1 MGYAFISYSSK
12 DQEKA
17 NAIRSIFLNNNI
29 SCWMA
34 PYDIPAGTKY
44 AYVINDAIKDA
55 ACLVLL
61 FTNAS
66 QESIFVEKEVER
78 AVANGKPII
87 TMELERV
94 VLNSGY
100 QFYLGNQQIIATP
113 KINEDDEN
121 FQRALQGIAAF
132 TGRTDTLKKKTQLS
146 AANETATV
154 QNAGGNKKHETVSRY
169 SNPRIVEDASMK
181 SGQKVTWDCI
191 WFGSY
196 PQSEVVCETNT
207 GRISELKSN
216 DNQYAVVSRAQWK
229 KITGAVY
236 DRNGEVVVDGV
247 KYKRLSKTEANYATS
262 GNSCYY
268 EWGDFRYKSLISR
281 LSTRLLGDDI
291 VRYFRYEPIK
301 WRVLDVNEN
310 DALLVADKGLDD
322 QKYNTAGEDVT
333 WETCTMRSWLNG
345 YDSSVNRHGTD
356 YSCNN
361 FINAAFT
368 ASERSAIKTIEV
380 VNGDNTH
387 FSAVKTVKVV
397 NGGNINFSGDGGN
410 NTSDKIFLLSE
421 NQVYNSSTAFS
432 YGFVENSSTNDEAR
446 RCKSSTYAKAMGVRS
461 NTGIAYAGNCWWWLR
476 SPGSFNYFAAY
487 VDDLGGV
494 CYGGF
499 NVGCYNIA
507 VRPALH
513 LDLSYSNLYC
523 YAGTVSSDGSK
534 DNL

>member
-17 NAIRSIFLNNNI
+17 NAIRSIFLNHNI

-87 TMELERV
+87 AMELESV

-113 KINEDDEN
+113 KINEDDVN

-132 TGRTDTLKKKTQLS
+132 TGRANTLEKKTQFLE
-146 AANETATV
+146 ANENSTV
-154 QNAGGNKKHETVSRY
+154 QNAEDNKKTEIVSVY
-169 SNPRIVEDASMK
+169 SNPRIVKDVSME
-181 SGQKVTWDCI
+181 SGHKVNWDCI

-207 GRISELKSN
+207 GRISELESSDLY
-216 DNQYAVVSRAQWK
+216 DNQYVIVNSVLWK
-229 KITGAVY
+229 KITGAAY
-236 DRNGEVVVDGV
+236 DRNGDTIVEGV
-247 KYKRLSKTEANYATS
+247 KYKRLSKTDANYARFGDS
-262 GNSCYY
+262 DYY
-268 EWGDFRYKSLISR
+268 EWGDD
-281 LSTRLLGDDI
+281 T
-291 VRYFRYEPIK
+291 VRYFKYGPIK
-301 WRVLDVNEN
+301 WRVLNIHGN
-310 DALLVADKGLDD
+310 DALLIADKGLDD
-322 QKYNTAGEDVT
+322 QEYNTADADVT

-345 YDSSVNRHGTD
+345 YDSSDNSSGRD
-356 YSCNN
+356 YTELN
-361 FINAAFT
+361 FINYAFT
-368 ASERSAIKTIEV
+368 SSEISAIKTTEV
-380 VNGDNTH
+380 VNDDNISYGTE
-387 FSAVKTVKVV
+387 
-397 NGGNINFSGDGGN
+397 GGN
-410 NTSDKIFLLSE
+410 NTTDKIFLLSE
-421 NQVYNSSTAFS
+421 NEVHNSSTALL
-432 YGFVENSSTNDEAR
+432 YRFVRSGNTYDEAR
-446 RCKSSTYAKAMGVRS
+446 RCKSSTYAKAMGVYR
-461 NTGIAYAGNCWWWLR
+461 NTESFYAGNCWWWLR
-476 SPGSFNYFAAY
+476 SPGSHSRAAVDVSRGGNVDYGGAY
-487 VDDLGGV
+487 VLSRSG
-494 CYGGF
+494 
-499 NVGCYNIA
+499 A

-513 LDLSYSNLYC
+513 LDLSASGIYS
-523 YAGTVSSDGSK
+523 YAGTVSSEGSE

>member
-1 MGYAFISYSSK
+1 MGRNDVDMGYAFISYSSK

-17 NAIRSIFLNNNI
+17 NAIRRIFLNNNI

-44 AYVINDAIKDA
+44 AFVINDAIKDA

-132 TGRTDTLKKKTQLS
+132 TGRTDTLKEKTQFS
-146 AANETATV
+146 AANETSTV
-154 QNAGGNKKHETVSRY
+154 QNAEGNKKTEIVSMY
-169 SNPRIVEDASMK
+169 SNPRVVKDASME
-181 SGQKVTWDCI
+181 SGHKVNWDCI

-216 DNQYAVVSRAQWK
+216 DNQYAVVNIVLWK

-236 DRNGEVVVDGV
+236 DRNGDTVVKGV
-247 KYKRLSKTEANYATS
+247 KYKRLSRTDAAIYARFWDS
-262 GNSCYY
+262 DYY
-268 EWGDFRYKSLISR
+268 EWGDD
-281 LSTRLLGDDI
+281 T

-301 WRVLDVNEN
+301 WRVLNVHGNDV
-310 DALLVADKGLDD
+310 LLVADKGLDD
-322 QKYNTAGEDVT
+322 QEYNTADADVT

-345 YDSSVNRHGTD
+345 YDSSANSSGRD
-356 YSCNN
+356 YTKLN
-361 FINAAFT
+361 FINYAFT
-368 ASERSAIKTIEV
+368 SSERSAIKTTEV
-380 VNGDNTH
+380 VNEDNISYGTE
-387 FSAVKTVKVV
+387 
-397 NGGNINFSGDGGN
+397 GGN

-421 NQVYNSSTAFS
+421 SEVYNSSTALL
-432 YGFVENSSTNDEAR
+432 YRFVRSGSTYDEAR
-446 RCKSSTYAKAMGVRS
+446 RCKSSTYAKAMGACS
-461 NTGIAYAGNCWWWLR
+461 NTESFYAGNCWWWLR
-476 SPGSFNYFAAY
+476 SPGSHSRAA
-487 VDDLGGV
+487 VDVSRGGNV
-494 CYGGF
+494 DYGGAYALSQS
-499 NVGCYNIA
+499 GA

-513 LDLSYSNLYC
+513 LDLSAYGIYS
-523 YAGTVSSDGSK
+523 YAGTVSSDGSE

>member
-44 AYVINDAIKDA
+44 AYVINDAIEGS

-66 QESIFVEKEVER
+66 QESSFVEKEVER

-100 QFYLGNQQIIATP
+100 KFYLGNQQIIATP

-146 AANETATV
+146 ATNGAATV
-154 QNAGGNKKHETVSRY
+154 QNAEVNKKTETASVY
-169 SNPRIVEDASMK
+169 SNPRIVEDASME

-196 PQSEVVCETNT
+196 PQSEVVCEKNT
-207 GRISELKSN
+207 GHISELKSN
-216 DNQYAVVSRAQWK
+216 NTQYAVVSSSQWK
-229 KITGAVY
+229 KITGAAY
-236 DRNGEVVVDGV
+236 DRNGEAVVDGV
-247 KYKRLSKTEANYATS
+247 KYKQLSKADAVIVMREFE
-262 GNSCYY
+262 GFY
-268 EWGDFRYKSLISR
+268 EWGDD
-281 LSTRLLGDDI
+281 T

-301 WRVLDVNEN
+301 WRVLNVNGT
-310 DALLVADKGLDD
+310 DAFLVADKGLDD
-322 QKYNTAGEDVT
+322 QKYNNAEEGSVA
-333 WETCTMRSWLNG
+333 WETCTVRSWLNG
-345 YDSSVNRHGTD
+345 YGSSVNT
-356 YSCNN
+356 YSNKN

-368 ASERSAIKTIEV
+368 SSERSAINTTEV
-380 VNGDNTH
+380 INDD
-387 FSAVKTVKVV
+387 
-397 NGGNINFSGDGGN
+397 NINYGTEGGN

-421 NQVYNSSTAFS
+421 SEVYNSSATLS
-432 YGFVENSSTNDEAR
+432 YGFVKNSSANDEAR
-446 RCKSSTYAKAMGVRS
+446 RCKSSTYTKAMGVLS
-461 NTGIAYAGNCWWWLR
+461 STDVSYAGNCKWWLR
-476 SPGSFNYFAAY
+476 SLGNASDRAAIVNINGCVSY
-487 VDDLGGV
+487 DGAEVGV
-494 CYGGF
+494 QYC
-499 NVGCYNIA
+499 A

-513 LDLSYSNLYC
+513 LDLSASGIYS
-523 YAGTVSSDGSK
+523 YAGTVCSDGSE

>member
-1 MGYAFISYSSK
+1 MGRNDVDMGYAFISYSSK

-44 AYVINDAIKDA
+44 AFVINDAIKDA

-132 TGRTDTLKKKTQLS
+132 TGWTDTLKEKTQFS

-154 QNAGGNKKHETVSRY
+154 QNAGGNKKHETVSRC

-216 DNQYAVVSRAQWK
+216 DTQYAVVSSSQWK

-247 KYKRLSKTEANYATS
+247 KYKRLSNTEAVPEIAIPRLRR
-262 GNSCYY
+262 YY
-268 EWGDFRYKSLISR
+268 EWGDD
-281 LSTRLLGDDI
+281 T

-301 WRVLDVNEN
+301 WRVLNVHGD

-322 QKYNTAGEDVT
+322 QKYSNASARVT

-356 YSCNN
+356 YSSKN
-361 FINAAFT
+361 FINTAFT
-368 ASERSAIKTIEV
+368 LSERSAIKTIEV
-380 VNGDNTH
+380 VNEDNISFGTE
-387 FSAVKTVKVV
+387 
-397 NGGNINFSGDGGN
+397 GGN

-421 NQVYNSSTAFS
+421 NEVYNSSTALS
-432 YGFVENSSTNDEAR
+432 YGFIKNSSTHDEAR
-446 RCKSSTYAKAMGVRS
+446 RCKSSTYAKATGVHS
-461 NTGIAYAGNCWWWLR
+461 DTDTSYIGDCDWWLR
-476 SPGSFNYFAAY
+476 SPGYGAYYAAY
-487 VDDLGGV
+487 VNYDGYVYTNGGDV
-494 CYGGF
+494 DSDCY
-499 NVGCYNIA
+499 A

-513 LDLSYSNLYC
+513 LDLSYSDLYS
-523 YAGTVSSDGSK
+523 YAGTVSSDGSE

>member
-17 NAIRSIFLNNNI
+17 NAIRRIFLNNNI

-44 AYVINDAIKDA
+44 AFVINDAIKDA

-121 FQRALQGIAAF
+121 FQRVLQGIAAF
-132 TGRTDTLKKKTQLS
+132 TGRTDTLKEKTQFS

-169 SNPRIVEDASMK
+169 SNPRIVEDASME

-207 GRISELKSN
+207 RRISELESN
-216 DNQYAVVSRAQWK
+216 DNLYAVVSRTQWD
-229 KITGAVY
+229 KIISAEY
-236 DRNGEVVVDGV
+236 DNYGDAAVDGV
-247 KYKRLSKTEANYATS
+247 KYRCLSKTDAVDVESEYDD
-262 GNSCYY
+262 YY
-268 EWGDFRYKSLISR
+268 ERDGDYEW
-281 LSTRLLGDDI
+281 DDDT

-301 WRVLDVNEN
+301 WRVLNVNGN

-322 QKYNTAGEDVT
+322 QKYNTTDADVT
-333 WETCTMRSWLNG
+333 WAGCTVRSWLNG
-345 YDSSVNRHGTD
+345 YDSSVNTYGID
-356 YSCNN
+356 YSNKN
-361 FINAAFT
+361 FINTAFRS
-368 ASERSAIKTIEV
+368 SERSAIKTTEV
-380 VNGDNTH
+380 INDDNIIYGTE
-387 FSAVKTVKVV
+387 
-397 NGGNINFSGDGGN
+397 GCY

-421 NQVYNSSTAFS
+421 NEVCNSSTALP
-432 YGFVENSSTNDEAR
+432 YGFVKSLSTDDEAR
-446 RCKSSTYAKAMGVRS
+446 RCKSSTYAKAMGVMS
-461 NTGIAYAGNCWWWLR
+461 CSQSQYLENCFWWLR
-476 SPGSFNYFAAY
+476 SPGVIDEAAG
-487 VDDLGGV
+487 VDYDGSAYDHYSGI
-494 CYGGF
+494 GADFTG
-499 NVGCYNIA
+499 IA

-513 LDLSYSNLYC
+513 LNLSYSDLYS
-523 YAGTVSSDGSK
+523 YAGTVSSDGSE

>member
-44 AYVINDAIKDA
+44 AFVINDAIKDA

-66 QESIFVEKEVER
+66 QQSIFVEKEVER

-132 TGRTDTLKKKTQLS
+132 TGRTDTLKEKTQFS

-154 QNAGGNKKHETVSRY
+154 QNAEDNKKTEIVSVY
-169 SNPRIVEDASMK
+169 SNPRIVEDASME

-196 PQSEVVCETNT
+196 PQSEVACETNT
-207 GRISELKSN
+207 GRISELESN
-216 DNQYAVVSRAQWK
+216 DNQYAVVSSVQWD
-229 KITGAVY
+229 KIISAEY
-236 DRNGEVVVDGV
+236 DNYGDAAVDGV
-247 KYKRLSKTEANYATS
+247 KYRCLSKT
-262 GNSCYY
+262 
-268 EWGDFRYKSLISR
+268 
-281 LSTRLLGDDI
+281 
-291 VRYFRYEPIK
+291 
-301 WRVLDVNEN
+301 
-310 DALLVADKGLDD
+310 DA
-322 QKYNTAGEDVT
+322 DVT
-333 WETCTMRSWLNG
+333 WAGCTVRSWLNG
-345 YDSSVNRHGTD
+345 YDSSVNTYGID
-356 YSCNN
+356 YSNKN
-361 FINAAFT
+361 FINTAFRS
-368 ASERSAIKTIEV
+368 SERSAIKTTEV
-380 VNGDNTH
+380 INDDNIIYGTE
-387 FSAVKTVKVV
+387 
-397 NGGNINFSGDGGN
+397 GCY

-421 NQVYNSSTAFS
+421 NEVCNSSTALP
-432 YGFVENSSTNDEAR
+432 YGFVKSLSTDDEAR
-446 RCKSSTYAKAMGVRS
+446 RCKSSTYAKAMGVMS
-461 NTGIAYAGNCWWWLR
+461 CSQSQYLENCFWWLR
-476 SPGSFNYFAAY
+476 SLGVIDEAAGVDYDGSAS
-487 VDDLGGV
+487 G
-494 CYGGF
+494 
-499 NVGCYNIA
+499 I
-507 VRPALH
+507 
-513 LDLSYSNLYC
+513 YS
-523 YAGTVSSDGSK
+523 YAGTVNSDGSE

>member
-1 MGYAFISYSSK
+1 MGRNDIDMGYAFISYSSK

-196 PQSEVVCETNT
+196 PQSEVLGGMSS
-207 GRISELKSN
+207 GRRVIELESSDVY
-216 DNQYAVVSRAQWK
+216 DNQYAVVSSVLWK
-229 KITGAVY
+229 KITGAAY
-236 DRNGEVVVDGV
+236 DRNDETIVDGV
-247 KYKRLSKTEANYATS
+247 KYKRLSKTDAVYGTYEGST
-262 GNSCYY
+262 YY
-268 EWGDFRYKSLISR
+268 EWGDD
-281 LSTRLLGDDI
+281 T
-291 VRYFRYEPIK
+291 VRYFKYEPIK
-301 WRVLDVNEN
+301 WRVLDINGTN
-310 DALLVADKGLDD
+310 ALLIADKALDD
-322 QKYNTAGEDVT
+322 QKYSNTDASVT

-345 YDSSVNRHGTD
+345 YDSLYNSSSRD
-356 YSCNN
+356 YTNLN
-361 FINAAFT
+361 FINYAFT
-368 ASERSAIKTIEV
+368 SSERSAIKTTEV
-380 VNGDNTH
+380 VNDDNISYGTE
-387 FSAVKTVKVV
+387 
-397 NGGNINFSGDGGN
+397 GGN

-421 NQVYNSSTAFS
+421 NEVYNSSTAIS
-432 YGFVENSSTNDEAR
+432 YGFVKSSSTYDEAR
-446 RCKSSTYAKAMGVRS
+446 RCKSSTYVKAMGAYGS
-461 NTGIAYAGNCWWWLR
+461 NCTWWLR
-476 SPGSFNYFAAY
+476 SPGASSHIAAY
-487 VDDLGGV
+487 VDYDGYIHDRFNPFAYATDL
-494 CYGGF
+494 
-499 NVGCYNIA
+499 A

-513 LDLSYSNLYC
+513 LDLSYSDLYS
-523 YAGTVSSDGSK
+523 YAGTVSSDGNE

>member
-44 AYVINDAIKDA
+44 AFVINDAIKDA

-132 TGRTDTLKKKTQLS
+132 TGRTDTLKEKTQFS

-154 QNAGGNKKHETVSRY
+154 QNAEDNKKHETVSMY
-169 SNPRIVEDASMK
+169 SNPRIVKDASME
-181 SGQKVTWDCI
+181 SGKKVTWDCI
-191 WFGSY
+191 WFGNY
-196 PQSEVVCETNT
+196 PQTEVVCETKT
-207 GRISELKSN
+207 WRIVELESS
-216 DNQYAVVSRAQWK
+216 DNQYAVVSSVQWK

-236 DRNGEVVVDGV
+236 DRKGDTVVEGV
-247 KYKRLSKTEANYATS
+247 KYRRLSKIDTVDVESEYEDYCGWN
-262 GNSCYY
+262 GDY
-268 EWGDFRYKSLISR
+268 EWGDD
-281 LSTRLLGDDI
+281 T

-301 WRVLDVNEN
+301 WRVLNVNGN

-322 QKYNTAGEDVT
+322 QKYNTTDADVT
-333 WETCTMRSWLNG
+333 WEGCTVRSWLNG
-345 YDSSVNRHGTD
+345 YDSSVNTYGID
-356 YSCNN
+356 YSNKN
-361 FINAAFT
+361 FINTAFRS
-368 ASERSAIKTIEV
+368 SERSAIKTTEV
-380 VNGDNTH
+380 INDDNTIYG
-387 FSAVKTVKVV
+387 TE
-397 NGGNINFSGDGGN
+397 GCY
-410 NTSDKIFLLSE
+410 NTSDKIFLLSDNE
-421 NQVYNSSTAFS
+421 VCNSSRALP
-432 YGFVENSSTNDEAR
+432 YGFVKSRITADEAR
-446 RCKSSTYAKAMGVRS
+446 RCKSSTYAKAMGVMS
-461 NTGIAYAGNCWWWLR
+461 CSQSQYLENCFWWLR
-476 SPGSFNYFAAY
+476 SPGVIDEAAG
-487 VDDLGGV
+487 VDYDGSAYDHYSGI
-494 CYGGF
+494 GADFTG
-499 NVGCYNIA
+499 IA

-513 LDLSYSNLYC
+513 LDLSASGIYSYT
-523 YAGTVSSDGSK
+523 GTVCSDGSE

>member
-1 MGYAFISYSSK
+1 MGRNDVDMGYAFISYSSK

-44 AYVINDAIKDA
+44 AFVINDAIKDA

-154 QNAGGNKKHETVSRY
+154 QNAGGNKKTETVSRY
-169 SNPRIVEDASMK
+169 SNPRIVEDASME

-207 GRISELKSN
+207 RRISELESN
-216 DNQYAVVSRAQWK
+216 DNLYAVVSSVLWK
-229 KITGAVY
+229 KITCAVY
-236 DRNGEVVVDGV
+236 DRNGDAIVDGV
-247 KYKRLSKTEANYATS
+247 KYKRLSKTDAASEIVIP
-262 GNSCYY
+262 GINSYY
-268 EWGDFRYKSLISR
+268 EWGDD
-281 LSTRLLGDDI
+281 T
-291 VRYFRYEPIK
+291 VRYFKYEPIK
-301 WRVLDVNEN
+301 WRVLDVNGT
-310 DALLVADKGLDD
+310 DAFLLADKSLDD
-322 QKYNTAGEDVT
+322 QRYNTSRTSVK
-333 WETCTMRSWLNG
+333 WEKSTMRSWLNG
-345 YDSSVNRHGTD
+345 YYSYVNTYGTD
-356 YSCNN
+356 YSNKN
-361 FINAAFT
+361 FINVAFIS
-368 ASERSAIKTIEV
+368 SERNAIKTTEV
-380 VNGDNTH
+380 VNDD
-387 FSAVKTVKVV
+387 
-397 NGGNINFSGDGGN
+397 NINLGTEGCN
-410 NTSDKIFLLSE
+410 NTRDKIFLLSE
-421 NQVYNSSTAFS
+421 NEVYNSGRAIS
-432 YGFVENSSTNDEAR
+432 YGFVKSSSTHDEAR
-446 RCKSSTYAKAMGVRS
+446 RCKSSTYARAMG
-461 NTGIAYAGNCWWWLR
+461 AYGNNCTWWLR
-476 SPGSFNYFAAY
+476 SPGWHSMDAVYVRFDGHVHYTGSF
-487 VDDLGGV
+487 V
-494 CYGGF
+494 
-499 NVGCYNIA
+499 YNGTYA

-513 LDLSYSNLYC
+513 LDLSYSDLYS
-523 YAGTVSSDGSK
+523 YAGTVSSDGSE

>member
-132 TGRTDTLKKKTQLS
+132 TGRIDTLKEKTQFS

-169 SNPRIVEDASMK
+169 SNPRIVEDASME

-207 GRISELKSN
+207 KRISELESSDLY
-216 DNQYAVVSRAQWK
+216 DNQYAVVSSSQWK
-229 KITGAVY
+229 KITGAIY

-247 KYKRLSKTEANYATS
+247 KYKRLSNTEVVPEIAIPRLRR
-262 GNSCYY
+262 YY
-268 EWGDFRYKSLISR
+268 EWGN
-281 LSTRLLGDDI
+281 DI

-301 WRVLDVNEN
+301 WRVLNVHGD

-322 QKYNTAGEDVT
+322 QKYSNASARVT

-345 YDSSVNRHGTD
+345 YDSSVNTYGTD
-356 YSCNN
+356 YSCKN
-361 FINAAFT
+361 FIDAAFT
-368 ASERSAIKTIEV
+368 SSERSAIKTIEV
-380 VNGDNTH
+380 VNEDNISFGTE
-387 FSAVKTVKVV
+387 
-397 NGGNINFSGDGGN
+397 GGN

-421 NQVYNSSTAFS
+421 NEVYNSSTALS
-432 YGFVENSSTNDEAR
+432 YGFIKNSSTHDEAR
-446 RCKSSTYAKAMGVRS
+446 RCKSSTYAKATGVHS
-461 NTGIAYAGNCWWWLR
+461 DTDTSYIGDCDWWLR
-476 SPGSFNYFAAY
+476 SPGGSTGFA
-487 VDDLGGV
+487 GGV
-494 CYGGF
+494 DYGGG
-499 NVGCYNIA
+499 VHSYNGYAYRATLA

-513 LDLSYSNLYC
+513 LDLSASGIYS
-523 YAGTVSSDGSK
+523 YAGTVSSDGSE

>member
-44 AYVINDAIKDA
+44 AFVINDAIKDA

-100 QFYLGNQQIIATP
+100 QFYLGNQQIIAIP

-169 SNPRIVEDASMK
+169 SNPRIVEDASME

-207 GRISELKSN
+207 RRISELESN
-216 DNQYAVVSRAQWK
+216 DNQYAVVSSVLWK
-229 KITGAVY
+229 KITCAVY
-236 DRNGEVVVDGV
+236 DRNGDAIVDGV
-247 KYKRLSKTEANYATS
+247 KYKRLSKTDAVIVVPEFE
-262 GNSCYY
+262 GFY
-268 EWGDFRYKSLISR
+268 EWGDD
-281 LSTRLLGDDI
+281 T

-301 WRVLDVNEN
+301 WRVLNVHGD

-322 QKYNTAGEDVT
+322 QKYSNASARVT

-356 YSCNN
+356 YSSKN
-361 FINAAFT
+361 FINTAFT
-368 ASERSAIKTIEV
+368 SSERSAIKTTEV
-380 VNGDNTH
+380 VNDD
-387 FSAVKTVKVV
+387 
-397 NGGNINFSGDGGN
+397 NINYGTDGGN

-421 NQVYNSSTAFS
+421 SEVYNSSTALS
-432 YGFVENSSTNDEAR
+432 YGFIKNSSTNDEAR
-446 RCKSSTYAKAMGVRS
+446 MCKSSTYAKAMGVLS
-461 NTGIAYAGNCWWWLR
+461 SADVSYAGNCRWWLR
-476 SPGSFNYFAAY
+476 SPGDASKNAAIVNINGSVGY
-487 VDDLGGV
+487 DGG
-494 CYGGF
+494 
-499 NVGCYNIA
+499 NVSVQYNA

-513 LDLSYSNLYC
+513 LDLSYSKLYS
-523 YAGTVSSDGSK
+523 YAGTVSSDGSE